1 MLNNI
6 HIWVFVKWE
15 LKELKLGIKKSQVL
29 GI

>member
-1 MLNNI
+1 MLNNL

-15 LKELKLGIKKSQVL
+15 LKELKLGVKESQVS